1 MLVEHPMSKLF
12 ESFKKKNFCKI
23 FLPLFFPLCK
33 QTHVQKDLKNL
44 IIKLY
49 IKDLIIDLLHKYL
62 MC

>member
-44 IIKLY
+44 II
-49 IKDLIIDLLHKYL
+49 DLLHKYL